1 MIDNIDFKEKTFAY
15 GNIFDSTRNTS
26 HATLR
31 MVFQF
36 LLPKPLRLII
46 NDDDD
51 NNNDDDDDDDSNKI
65 LFGKSEFT
73 NNLLSNYEKIFNELL
88 QISKDWDTADLYNH
102 RIIKEIQIG
111 CQKIPPPNV
120 VILKP
125 GKNPNYDSNVHDACN
140 MYFQDVG
147 ISNSNYLDIA
157 CDEAIF
163 RRLIS
168 YHENNSTARLFLG
181 QWHTSKDM
189 CSALITIFSGY
200 GIFDFAA
207 KLGVRYLDKLEK
219 VVDYSA
225 TFRVLELIWV
235 AVGIAIIQYL
245 KNKNMTMKDIEY
257 YEGNDNKK
265 IIKVWYYYFC
275 WTGYLIGHK
284 IGIRKGNYDM
294 QFKNLAAFSP
304 LFPVAGKSN
313 YARSITYFLSYINED
328 LALQK
333 LLQHVCSVN
342 ITQPGHFLGFDEAL
356 ERFGVKFVKQN
367 IGGNYMDPEELSA
380 QISSVQAERDRLTM
394 LLSEYVGD
402 DISIRGERAIK
413 SRKECL
419 WNLANDLIT
428 AFNSEDPLTHRLF
441 KNAKEMNKEGF
452 DRLFNCYNIGIERLN
467 TILYQDVYK
476 IEPRNVKG
484 HRARDII
491 LYKTQNLKITV
502 EKSNKE
508 KAKSK
513 NNNDNNNNNDE
524 GESSITEKRVYRK
537 TGENEKKILEKILTF
552 NIFPEYLVNDILQE
566 LQNESADWDLARVKK
581 YWSNNR
587 KKSK

>member
-1 MIDNIDFKEKTFAY
+1 
-15 GNIFDSTRNTS
+15 
-26 HATLR
+26 
-31 MVFQF
+31 
-36 LLPKPLRLII
+36 
-46 NDDDD
+46 
-51 NNNDDDDDDDSNKI
+51 
-65 LFGKSEFT
+65 
-73 NNLLSNYEKIFNELL
+73 
-88 QISKDWDTADLYNH
+88 
-102 RIIKEIQIG
+102 
-111 CQKIPPPNV
+111 
-120 VILKP
+120 
-125 GKNPNYDSNVHDACN
+125 
-140 MYFQDVG
+140 
-147 ISNSNYLDIA
+147 
-157 CDEAIF
+157 
-163 RRLIS
+163 
-168 YHENNSTARLFLG
+168 
-181 QWHTSKDM
+181 
-189 CSALITIFSGY
+189 
-200 GIFDFAA
+200 
-207 KLGVRYLDKLEK
+207 
-219 VVDYSA
+219 
-225 TFRVLELIWV
+225 
-235 AVGIAIIQYL
+235 
-245 KNKNMTMKDIEY
+245 
-257 YEGNDNKK
+257 
-265 IIKVWYYYFC
+265 
-275 WTGYLIGHK
+275 
-284 IGIRKGNYDM
+284 M

-333 LLQHVCSVN
+333 LLQHICSVN